1 MPLEI
6 PPTLAPGVTV
16 QQRDSKFQNWNGEYG
31 YYQRSDTRLQP
42 YQTDNMRSMVY
53 KNDDMRNSHG
63 ICHTMRL
70 ANRASVVRPEGL
82 GSEEP
87 SRPISLKRSVSHD
100 CYVDFK
106 GLTTRGMSSGNTCRV
121 EEGGV
126 DFQPAFEGIAT
137 KGDYDGDDCYIR
149 MSEMKDVLVAV
160 LGETIPTYVT
170 EKFMKLCKLAEVGGR
185 LYWADFKRLA
195 PSALLA
201 ASADCSVKRELPPLV
216 MLMTKPRLT
225 DPNMGPMSKT
235 NSCYSDTFGPS
246 FAELTKD
253 PESVPVTSSYTKFL
267 VKDGVVNK
275 DPVLKPRSI
284 LNPANAELS
293 AGTPKGLSQIPGYT
307 GHIPRNMRNP
317 RKAAHSRG
325 EALHDVVNALRMT
338 KKGGSNVLGYAGHV
352 PWHADSERERVSGC
366 DPRTSTGAAFGD
378 ERLPL

>member
-6 PPTLAPGVTV
+6 PPTLAPGVTIA
-16 QQRDSKFQNWNGEYG
+16 QRDSKFQNWNGEYG
-31 YYQRSDTRLQP
+31 YYQRADTRLQP
-42 YQTDNMRSMVY
+42 YRSDNMTSMVY
-53 KNDDMRNSHG
+53 KKEDMRNSHG

-70 ANRASVVRPEGL
+70 ANRASVVRPEGP
-82 GSEEP
+82 GSAEP
-87 SRPISLKRSVSHD
+87 VRPISLKRSVNHD

-106 GLTTRGMSSGNTCRV
+106 GLTRKGISAATS
-121 EEGGV
+121 GV
-126 DFQPAFEGIAT
+126 DEAANFQGAFENIAT

-149 MSEMKDVLVAV
+149 MDEVKDVLIAV
-160 LGETIPTYVT
+160 LGETVPTYVT
-170 EKFMKLCKLAEVGGR
+170 EKFMKLSKLAEVGGR
-185 LYWADFKRLA
+185 VYWADFKRLA

-201 ASADCSVKRELPPLV
+201 ASADCNVKKELPPLV
-216 MLMTKPRLT
+216 LLMTKPRLT
-225 DPNMGPMSKT
+225 DPDMGPMAKI

-246 FAELTKD
+246 FAQLTKD

-267 VKDGVVNK
+267 VKDGFVSK
-275 DPVLKPRSI
+275 EPVLQPRSI

-325 EALHDVVNALRMT
+325 EFLHDVVNALRMT

-366 DPRTSTGAAFGD
+366 DPRTSTGAAFGE